1 MATMAIRRFTAPL
14 TLGLFTILA
23 LALLTSN
30 NDDIDR
36 DAIAETL
43 KVDAIYYADRGY
55 VEISYIDKSAKT
67 ELVVL
72 EVLGLE
78 ESYQAQFSASEFVQ
92 LIPFS
97 DVPLYGWEVHPVVLE
112 VDHVDYGHIQ
122 IKTEIY
128 DPESEKPRVIYS
140 EG

>member
-1 MATMAIRRFTAPL
+1 MAIKRFTAPL

-30 NDDIDR
+30 NDDLDR
-36 DAIAETL
+36 NVLAETL
-43 KVDAIYYADRGY
+43 IVDAVYYADKGH
-55 VEISYIDKSAKT
+55 VAISYVDTSAKT

-78 ESYQAQFSASEFVQ
+78 ESFQVQFTDSEFVQ
-92 LIPFS
+92 LVPFL
-97 DVPLYGWEVHPVVLE
+97 DVPLYGWAVNPIVLE
-112 VDHVDYGHIQ
+112 VDHIDYDHVQ

-128 DPESEKPRVIYS
+128 SPESEKPKVIYS
-140 EG
+140 RG